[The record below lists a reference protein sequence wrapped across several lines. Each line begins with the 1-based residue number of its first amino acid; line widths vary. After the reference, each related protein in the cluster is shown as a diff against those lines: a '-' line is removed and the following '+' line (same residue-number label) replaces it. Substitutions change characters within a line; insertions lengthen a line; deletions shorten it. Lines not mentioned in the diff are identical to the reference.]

1 MTLAYSDTFA
11 WSQRCHCK
19 RKALYKT
26 THEPFSKG
34 SYVIGSGEKMELTAD
49 IVNSGEDA
57 FNAVLYL
64 QIPRGINY
72 ISANT
77 SNSQVRVACVQLI

>member
-1 MTLAYSDTFA
+1 MFLPDPISV
-11 WSQRCHCK
+11 HG
-19 RKALYKT
+19 KALYKT

-57 FNAVLYL
+57 FNAVLFL

-77 SNSQVRVACVQLI
+77 SNSQVRLFVCTSSGAS

>member
-1 MTLAYSDTFA
+1 M
-11 WSQRCHCK
+11 
-19 RKALYKT
+19 
-26 THEPFSKG
+26 
-34 SYVIGSGEKMELTAD
+34 IGSGEKMELSAD

-77 SNSQVRVACVQLI
+77 SNSQVSVFYMHAKMLQLYQTGIQKYAVSSSAN

>member
-1 MTLAYSDTFA
+1 M
-11 WSQRCHCK
+11 K
-19 RKALYKT
+19 REINSPFPNHQYYV
-26 THEPFSKG
+26 HENCSKG

-57 FNAVLYL
+57 FNAVLFL

-77 SNSQVRVACVQLI
+77 SNSQVRLFVCTSSGAL

>member
-1 MTLAYSDTFA
+1 MY
-11 WSQRCHCK
+11 C
-19 RKALYKT
+19 
-26 THEPFSKG
+26 SKG
-34 SYVIGSGEKMELTAD
+34 SYVIGSGEKLELTAD

-77 SNSQVRVACVQLI
+77 SNSQVRFRVRSTV

>member
-1 MTLAYSDTFA
+1 MY
-11 WSQRCHCK
+11 C
-19 RKALYKT
+19 
-26 THEPFSKG
+26 SKG
-34 SYVIGSGEKMELTAD
+34 SYVIGSGEKLELTAD

-77 SNSQVRVACVQLI
+77 SNSQVRCRVISIVNAAPYDAS